1 MKYAQTLLTATCG
14 ISLVL
19 SWFLPYAWLPYAAVA
34 AGAPFALTAGWQALQ
49 KRELDVNV
57 LMILAAAGAILLG
70 HPSEAAVLLFLFSLS
85 NTLEAYALGRTK
97 SAIEGLMK
105 LRPSQAILVCDGRDT
120 PIPVDQLKV
129 GDVVRV
135 LGFEQIPVDGVVES
149 GATSVDEAAMTGES
163 VPVPKAVGDRV
174 LSGTQNLDGMITLS
188 VTAAVG
194 DTTLEKIVSL
204 VQDAQENKASGERIS
219 AWFGQRYTLFVIFAT
234 IVSTA
239 IRLLVGQPSNEALYA
254 SLTLLVALS
263 PCAIVISSPATTLS
277 ALSWAARNGMLV
289 RGGEFIESSGRV
301 QFIAMDK
308 TGTLTLGKPVLHEIC
323 VCNEVPVAV
332 GSGSALCISED
343 ACWSLGEVLSDQ
355 ARTVLRAA
363 AAGEQYSTHPIAA
376 AIVSAAV
383 ENGIEVPEATE
394 QKSHSG
400 LGVSAVID
408 GHPLRIGQRRFFE
421 QADERL
427 PADFA
432 FHAEELQR
440 KGMTVAIMEY
450 QGTFSALGL
459 KDGPRPEALT
469 VLDELRGPL
478 GLEIAM
484 LTGDTIQTA
493 EAVAAELKITKV
505 KAGLMPADKE
515 RIIGEIVDSGK
526 SLMMVGDGI
535 NDAPSLARATTGVA
549 MGGLGSDIALNAA
562 DVVLMQD
569 RLDRLP
575 QLIRLG
581 RKTNRVIR
589 ANLVFAGG
597 VIAML
602 SIGSLIFGL
611 AWPDKQNL
619 ALPLAVVGHEGSTVL
634 VILNG
639 LRLLHGPG
647 RQGLKSRIS

>member
-1 MKYAQTLLTATCG
+1 MRGRWLVMKYAQTLLTAICG

-19 SWFLPYAWLPYAAVA
+19 SWFLTQAWLPYVAVV
-34 AGAPFALTAGWQALQ
+34 AGAPFALAAGWEAL
-49 KRELDVNV
+49 KNRELDVNV
-57 LMILAAAGAILLG
+57 LMILAATGAILLG
-70 HPSEAAVLLFLFSLS
+70 HPAEAAVLLFLFSLS

-105 LRPSQAILVCDGRDT
+105 LRPSQAILVRDGQDVSV
-120 PIPVDQLKV
+120 PVEDLKV

-234 IVSTA
+234 IASTA

-301 QFIAMDK
+301 QYIAMDK
-308 TGTLTLGKPVLHEIC
+308 TGTLTQGKPVLYEIC
-323 VCNEVPVAV
+323 VCDQAPVAV
-332 GSGSALCISED
+332 GSGGGLCVSEEACWSRGETLSED
-343 ACWSLGEVLSDQ
+343 A
-355 ARTVLRAA
+355 RMVLRAA

-376 AIVSAAV
+376 AIVNAAV

-400 LGVSAVID
+400 LGVSAMID

-421 QADERL
+421 QGDERL

-432 FHAEELQR
+432 VHAEELQR

-450 QGTFSALGL
+450 QGKFSALGL
-459 KDGPRPEALT
+459 QDGPRPEAMA

-493 EAVAAELKITKV
+493 EAVAADLKITNV

-515 RIIGEIVDSGK
+515 RIIGEIVDSGR

-575 QLIRLG
+575 QLIKLG

-589 ANLVFAGG
+589 GNLIFAGG
-597 VIAML
+597 VIAVL
-602 SIGSLIFGL
+602 SIGSLLFGL
-611 AWPDKQNL
+611 LWPDKQNL
-619 ALPLAVVGHEGSTVL
+619 ALPLAVIGHEGSTVL

-647 RQGLKSRIS
+647 R